1 MPAVRRRT
9 ITLRWFPPVGGPRK
23 RRPGA
28 LAASSEGHLRMTDWG
43 LGVML
48 CSPRQG
54 RFGRRPAR
62 RDPGGEVSVF
72 GVPFRPRPAHIVQVG
87 PIRTAG
93 STAFAETLPQ
103 PADGFNEI
111 SQHQTLPLPLHEG
124 SSWAVASS
132 ERLFHF
138 QTSVS
143 YECSRNNLKKW
154 CDCGRRRRST
164 LKIVEE
170 LVAVV
175 TARAEPRPT
184 LCQRAEI
191 MSGMPPSGRSVTR
204 ATGLGLWPA
213 SGAKRKHRT
222 KVART
227 TAASMVANPAPMQ
240 MRGPP
245 PNGRNE

>member
-1 MPAVRRRT
+1 
-9 ITLRWFPPVGGPRK
+9 
-23 RRPGA
+23 
-28 LAASSEGHLRMTDWG
+28 MTDRG

-72 GVPFRPRPAHIVQVG
+72 GVPFRPWPAHIVQVG

-93 STAFAETLPQ
+93 STAFVETLPQ

-111 SQHQTLPLPLHEG
+111 SPHQTLPLPVFEG
-124 SSWAVASS
+124 SSWVVASS

-138 QTSVS
+138 QTFVS
-143 YECSRNNLKKW
+143 YECSSSNLKKW
-154 CDCGRRRRST
+154 CDCGRPPRLT

-175 TARAEPRPT
+175 TARPGPGPT

-191 MSGMPPSGRSVTR
+191 RSGMPPSGRNVTR
-204 ATGLGLWPA
+204 ATGLGLWPGSA
-213 SGAKRKHRT
+213 AKRKRRT
-222 KVART
+222 KVARI

-245 PNGRNE
+245 PKGKKA